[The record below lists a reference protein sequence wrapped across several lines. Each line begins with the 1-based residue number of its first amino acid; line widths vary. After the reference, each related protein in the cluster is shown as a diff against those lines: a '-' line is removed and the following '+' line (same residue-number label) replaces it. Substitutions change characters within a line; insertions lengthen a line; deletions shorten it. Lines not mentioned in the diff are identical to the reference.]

1 MLDFA
6 FHHHLSNRK
15 ALFFYQK
22 NILSFEMCMIKVRRD
37 RKKNWCGETM
47 EKEGLEKGYN
57 LFLQEEPS

>member
-1 MLDFA
+1 
-6 FHHHLSNRK
+6 
-15 ALFFYQK
+15 
-22 NILSFEMCMIKVRRD
+22 MCMTEVRRD